1 MKLICRMTFSL
12 FTNRA
17 SSGLFIG
24 AVVALLCAGCA
35 SPTPHGVPIPV
46 QTSATAT
53 VIKPTGKPT
62 PRKFKVVDQGSLAFN
77 LPAGWSYK
85 TYRTSP
91 LIPAA
96 FRLDAPDKSAA
107 MLFSVSWDGIGTA
120 QEAPNEMQLER
131 KLRNYAER
139 RIRNA
144 VEKSVDVKTVQLDDG
159 YAQYAQFTEAIW
171 VNAELPK
178 GHYRFA
184 TDGVFRCG
192 HLWGSY
198 TIYSQDKQGETFRP
212 ALSVVQSL
220 RTLER

>member
-1 MKLICRMTFSL
+1 MLAARHPVLCLLLLISL
-12 FTNRA
+12 
-17 SSGLFIG
+17 LP
-24 AVVALLCAGCA
+24 AGCSTPA
-35 SPTPHGVPIPV
+35 PHGVAIPV
-46 QTSATAT
+46 EASTTPVA
-53 VIKPTGKPT
+53 VPKPAGKPT

-85 TYRTSP
+85 TYRTNP

-120 QEAPNEMQLER
+120 PEAPNEMQLER

-144 VEKSVDVKTVQLDDG
+144 VEKSVEVKTVQLDDG

-192 HLWGSY
+192 HLWGSF

-220 RTLER
+220 RILER